1 LRQGGIVSGLKDGQP
16 QQVLQR
22 HPAPRGEEHALL
34 ASPRRDAITTI
45 VLIVL
50 TIALFLLM
58 ADRAILHE
66 VQKVDD
72 TYLRTMVGV
81 RNAPFTAV
89 AKLLDVLG
97 LIYITLPVRIAIA
110 GYLALR
116 RRWWHLAAFVGAIV
130 LSEALIGILK
140 GVYARPRPLGSLVA
154 TSGASFP
161 SGHAVAASVTV
172 VAAVIALVPSG
183 RRYAWGTAA
192 LAFSILMGLSRG
204 YLGAHWL
211 SDALAGVLLG
221 GSSALVAAWAVQLVR
236 NRRSHTQVATA
247 QEARPYET

>member
-1 LRQGGIVSGLKDGQP
+1 
-16 QQVLQR
+16 
-22 HPAPRGEEHALL
+22 
-34 ASPRRDAITTI
+34 
-45 VLIVL
+45 
-50 TIALFLLM
+50 M

-72 TYLRTMVGV
+72 AYLRTMVGV

-116 RRWWHLAAFVGAIV
+116 RRWWHFAAFVGAIV

>member
-1 LRQGGIVSGLKDGQP
+1 VSGLKDGQP

-22 HPAPRGEEHALL
+22 HPAPCGEEHALL

-58 ADRAILHE
+58 ADRAVFHE
-66 VQKVDD
+66 IQKVDD
-72 TYLRTMVGV
+72 AYLRTMVQV
-81 RNAPFTAV
+81 RNSPFTAV
-89 AKLLDVLG
+89 AKVLDVLG
-97 LIYITLPVRIAIA
+97 LIYVTLPVRIAIA

-116 RRWWHLAAFVGAIV
+116 RRWWHVAVFVGAIV

-161 SGHAVAASVTV
+161 SGHAVAASVTA

-221 GSSALVAAWAVQLVR
+221 GSSALIAASVVQLVR
-236 NRRSHTQVATA
+236 NRRGHPDATRRDEGA
-247 QEARPYET
+247 VVPTASS